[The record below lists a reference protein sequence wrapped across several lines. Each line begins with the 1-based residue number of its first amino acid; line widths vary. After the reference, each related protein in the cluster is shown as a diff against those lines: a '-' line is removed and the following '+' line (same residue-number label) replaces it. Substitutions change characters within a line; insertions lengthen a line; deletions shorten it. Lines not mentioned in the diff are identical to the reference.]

1 MFLPTDLEM
10 TSMTYQNDPNR
21 RDSSRFGYGRRADGT
36 VNWMPIALAL
46 VVIAALV
53 LVFMPSRDKIGP
65 RTTET
70 APSVNKPITPATPPA
85 NNSPPAPSPGPAK

>member
-1 MFLPTDLEM
+1 
-10 TSMTYQNDPNR
+10 MTYQNDPNR
-21 RDSSRFGYGRRADGT
+21 GDSIRFGYGRRAEGT

-53 LVFMPSRDKIGP
+53 LVFMPTRDKTGP

-70 APSVNKPITPATPPA
+70 APSVNKPVTPTKPLA
-85 NNSPPAPSPGPAK
+85 NNPPPAPAPGPAK